1 MLLGRAIAITD
12 KKDPEIPAATLLE
25 HFSDIMSASWIKIM
39 YSKYAK
45 RNIMRYNPHLA
56 MEDQDIEK
64 IYMGEILVV
73 SESVRGLNLGRALT
87 MQSIEMAKKK
97 DCEGYL
103 GLLTGIYS
111 QKIFSDLDFSFIKEL
126 AYADFK
132 DKDGNVIL
140 EDTREHT
147 SMKTCFK
154 KL

>member
-12 KKDPEIPAATLLE
+12 KKDPEIPAATMLE
-25 HFSDIMSASWIKIM
+25 HFSDIMSARLVKILH
-39 YSKYAK
+39 SKNAK

-64 IYMGEILVV
+64 IYMGEILAV

-87 MQSIEMAKKK
+87 IQSIEMAKRKE
-97 DCEGYL
+97 CEGYL

-111 QKIFSDLDFSFIKEL
+111 QKIFSDLDFSFLKEL
-126 AYADFK
+126 AYADFR
-132 DKDGNVIL
+132 DKHGNVIL
-140 EDTREHT
+140 DGTREHT